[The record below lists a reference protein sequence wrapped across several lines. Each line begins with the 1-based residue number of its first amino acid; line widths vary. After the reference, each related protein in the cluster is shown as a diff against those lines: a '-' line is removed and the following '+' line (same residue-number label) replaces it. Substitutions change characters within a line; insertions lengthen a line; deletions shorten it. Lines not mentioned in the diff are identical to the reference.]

1 MPARDFS
8 LLPACLAGVEA
19 VVADSLQ
26 RFPRHSH
33 AQYGIGLVE
42 AGAQKSLSGRGMVEA
57 EAGDLI
63 TVNPGE
69 VHDGAPLG
77 GRARRWRMLYL
88 EPELLVAAFA
98 GIDER
103 SASLPE
109 FTLPVLRAPALAAPF
124 RQLFAALTVP
134 LGEAQA
140 LAVEES
146 LLGLLAEL
154 AIPSHRPL
162 QAPADSRIQLL
173 RQRIDD
179 DPLAPLGLAELAD
192 AAGLSR
198 YQVLRA
204 FSRATGLTPYAY
216 LLQRRLERARALL
229 GGSQPLAE
237 IALACGFADQSHL
250 TRLFTRLYGVSPGRY
265 ARTRR

>member
-1 MPARDFS
+1 MPARDFE
-8 LLPACLAGVEA
+8 LLPAHLAGVEA
-19 VVADSLQ
+19 VAAESLH

-69 VHDGAPLG
+69 VHDGSPLG

-88 EPELLVAAFA
+88 EPALLAEACA

-103 SASLPE
+103 SASPPE
-109 FTLPVLRAPALAAPF
+109 FTLPVLRAPRLAAVF
-124 RQLFAALTVP
+124 RQAFTALTET
-134 LGEAQA
+134 LGDAQS
-140 LAVEES
+140 LAIEES
-146 LLGLLAEL
+146 LVGLLAE
-154 AIPSHRPL
+154 IVVPSRQP
-162 QAPADSRIQLL
+162 PADIRIQPL
-173 RQRIDD
+173 RERIDD
-179 DPLAPLGLAELAD
+179 DPLAPQTLAELASI
-192 AAGLSR
+192 AGLSR

-216 LLQRRLERARALL
+216 LLQRRLERARGLL
-229 GGSQPLAE
+229 GTDQPLAD

-250 TRLFTRLYGVSPGRY
+250 TRLFARLYGISPGRY
-265 ARTRR
+265 ARPRR